1 MALSIN
7 DVIALANAGFNKDDI
22 AAFMNLGTDQN
33 APPAPA
39 PVPGAPAVPPA
50 PAPVPGAPAVP
61 PAPAPQTTPP
71 APAPSPAPAVP
82 DYAAQLAALAAKID
96 ALAVPNA
103 GTVGNPP
110 AVTSVDDIIRAAVLP
125 KPADGAPANQ

>member
-1 MALSIN
+1 MERSLLIMALSIN

-50 PAPVPGAPAVP
+50 PAP
-61 PAPAPQTTPP
+61 QTMPP

>member
-7 DVIALANAGFNKDDI
+7 DVVALANAGFSKTDI

-39 PVPGAPAVPPA
+39 P
-50 PAPVPGAPAVP
+50 APVPGALAVP
-61 PAPAPQTTPP
+61 PAPAPQITLP

>member
-50 PAPVPGAPAVP
+50 PAP
-61 PAPAPQTTPP
+61 QTTP
-71 APAPSPAPAVP
+71 PAPAVP
-82 DYAAQLAALAAKID
+82 DYAAQLAKLAAKID

-110 AVTSVDDIIRAAVLP
+110 PVTSVDDIIRAAVLP

>member
-39 PVPGAPAVPPA
+39 PVS
-50 PAPVPGAPAVP
+50 GAPAVP
-61 PAPAPQTTPP
+61 PAPAPQTTPH
-71 APAPSPAPAVP
+71 APAVP

-103 GTVGNPP
+103 GTVGTPP
-110 AVTSVDDIIRAAVLP
+110 TVTSVDDIIRAAVLP

>member
-50 PAPVPGAPAVP
+50 PAP
-61 PAPAPQTTPP
+61 QTTP
-71 APAPSPAPAVP
+71 PAPAVP

>member
-1 MALSIN
+1 MALTIN

-22 AAFMNLGTDQN
+22 AAFMNLGTDN
-33 APPAPA
+33 NTPPATPPAPA
-39 PVPGAPAVPPA
+39 P
-50 PAPVPGAPAVP
+50 APV

-71 APAPSPAPAVP
+71 APVPSPAPAVP

-96 ALAVPNA
+96 AMSVPNA

-125 KPADGAPANQ
+125 KPADGAPADNK

>member
-50 PAPVPGAPAVP
+50 PAP
-61 PAPAPQTTPP
+61 QTTP
-71 APAPSPAPAVP
+71 PAPAVP

-110 AVTSVDDIIRAAVLP
+110 TVTSVDDIIRAAVLP

>member
-7 DVIALANAGFNKDDI
+7 DVIALANAGFSKNDI

-33 APPAPA
+33 APPATPPA
-39 PVPGAPAVPPA
+39 PVPA
-50 PAPVPGAPAVP
+50 PAPI
-61 PAPAPQTTPP
+61 TTPP

-82 DYAAQLAALAAKID
+82 DYAAELAALKAKIA
-96 ALAVPNA
+96 ALSVPNA

-110 AVTSVDDIIRAAVLP
+110 TVTSVDDIIRAAVLP
-125 KPADGAPANQ
+125 KPAEGAPANS

>member
-7 DVIALANAGFNKDDI
+7 DVIALASAGFSKNDI
-22 AAFMNLGTDQN
+22 AALMNLGTDQN
-33 APPAPA
+33 APPATPPAPSPA
-39 PVPGAPAVPPA
+39 PVPA
-50 PAPVPGAPAVP
+50 PAPI
-61 PAPAPQTTPP
+61 TTPP

-96 ALAVPNA
+96 ALSVPNA

-110 AVTSVDDIIRAAVLP
+110 TVTSVDDIIRAAILP
-125 KPADGAPANQ
+125 KPAEGAPANS

>member
-7 DVIALANAGFNKDDI
+7 DVIALANAGFSKNDI

-33 APPAPA
+33 APPA
-39 PVPGAPAVPPA
+39 
-50 PAPVPGAPAVP
+50 
-61 PAPAPQTTPP
+61 TPP

-82 DYAAQLAALAAKID
+82 DYAAQLAELTAKID
-96 ALAVPNA
+96 ALSVPNA

-110 AVTSVDDIIRAAVLP
+110 TVTSVDDIIRAAVLP
-125 KPADGAPANQ
+125 KPAEGAPTNQ

>member
-7 DVIALANAGFNKDDI
+7 DVIALANAGFSKNDI

-33 APPAPA
+33 APPATPHAPSPA
-39 PVPGAPAVPPA
+39 PV
-50 PAPVPGAPAVP
+50 
-61 PAPAPQTTPP
+61 P

-82 DYAAQLAALAAKID
+82 DYAAQLAALTAKID
-96 ALAVPNA
+96 ALSVPNA

-110 AVTSVDDIIRAAVLP
+110 TVTSVDDIIRAAVLP
-125 KPADGAPANQ
+125 KPAEGAPTNQ

>member
-33 APPAPA
+33 APPS
-39 PVPGAPAVPPA
+39 

-71 APAPSPAPAVP
+71 APVPSPAPAVP

-110 AVTSVDDIIRAAVLP
+110 TVTSVDDIIRAAVLP

>member
-7 DVIALANAGFNKDDI
+7 DVIALANAGFSKNDI

-33 APPAPA
+33 APPATPPSPSPA
-39 PVPGAPAVPPA
+39 PVPAPI
-50 PAPVPGAPAVP
+50 
-61 PAPAPQTTPP
+61 TTPH

-82 DYAAQLAALAAKID
+82 DYAAQLAALTAKID
-96 ALAVPNA
+96 ALGVPNA

-110 AVTSVDDIIRAAVLP
+110 TVTSVDDIIRAAVLP
-125 KPADGAPANQ
+125 KPAEGAPTISKGE

>member
-1 MALSIN
+1 MELSIN
-7 DVIALANAGFNKDDI
+7 DVIALANAGFSKNDI

-33 APPAPA
+33 APPATPPA
-39 PVPGAPAVPPA
+39 PVPA
-50 PAPVPGAPAVP
+50 PAPI
-61 PAPAPQTTPP
+61 TTPP

-96 ALAVPNA
+96 ALSVPNA

-110 AVTSVDDIIRAAVLP
+110 TVTSVDDIIRAAILP
-125 KPADGAPANQ
+125 KPAEGAPANS

>member
-1 MALSIN
+1 MALSIT

-22 AAFMNLGTDQN
+22 AAFMNLGTDN
-33 APPAPA
+33 NTPPATPPAPA
-39 PVPGAPAVPPA
+39 P
-50 PAPVPGAPAVP
+50 APV
-61 PAPAPQTTPP
+61 
-71 APAPSPAPAVP
+71 PSPAPAVP

-96 ALAVPNA
+96 AMSVPNA
-103 GTVGNPP
+103 GTVGSPP

>member
-1 MALSIN
+1 MERSLLIMALSIN

-50 PAPVPGAPAVP
+50 PAP
-61 PAPAPQTTPP
+61 QTTPT

>member
-39 PVPGAPAVPPA
+39 PVPG
-50 PAPVPGAPAVP
+50 
-61 PAPAPQTTPP
+61 APAPQTTPP

>member
-7 DVIALANAGFNKDDI
+7 DVVALAKSGFSKTDI

-39 PVPGAPAVPPA
+39 P
-50 PAPVPGAPAVP
+50 APVHGAPAVP

-71 APAPSPAPAVP
+71 APQTTPPAPAVP
-82 DYAAQLAALAAKID
+82 DYAAQLTALAAKID

>member
-1 MALSIN
+1 MALTIN
-7 DVIALANAGFNKDDI
+7 DVIALANAGFNKGDI
-22 AAFMNLGTDQN
+22 AALMGAQPSKLQTEKPVSRSDGFNPDAVPAG
-33 APPAPA
+33 AYAPA
-39 PVPGAPAVPPA
+39 PV
-50 PAPVPGAPAVP
+50 

-71 APAPSPAPAVP
+71 APVPSPAPTVP

-96 ALAVPNA
+96 AMSVPNA